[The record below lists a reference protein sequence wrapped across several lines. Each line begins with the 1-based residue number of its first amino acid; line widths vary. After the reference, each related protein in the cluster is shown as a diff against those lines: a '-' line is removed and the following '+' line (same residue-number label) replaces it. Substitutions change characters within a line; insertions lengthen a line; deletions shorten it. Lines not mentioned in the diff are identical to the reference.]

1 MESNGCVRM
10 ENEDALMVY
19 NLMVKCQFGSGGQF
33 ITRAPMK
40 VEIVE

>member
-1 MESNGCVRM
+1 MRNG
-10 ENEDALMVY
+10 DAQEVY
-19 NLMVKCQFGSGGQF
+19 NLMTKCMYDSKGEF